1 MLIGLYLLLT
11 FIFSFLEELLFLLF
25 VVIIP
30 GVVIGYLVWNH
41 LRWKNIERV
50 NESYNITRY
59 NAYIDSNGYLR
70 WKDSNRL
77 CHRDIAWDA
86 NLRGPGKF
94 GELDI
99 HHKDGNKFNNSPAN
113 LEVLTREAHQRE
125 HDQILT
131 IDGQTYRKLAGVDKV
146 YRSTANAYL
155 VAHTWIP
162 KSQVVVHEGFL
173 YIPAWL
179 YEKKGFGF

>member
-77 CHRDIAWDA
+77 CHRA
-86 NLRGPGKF
+86 P
-94 GELDI
+94 
-99 HHKDGNKFNNSPAN
+99 PP
-113 LEVLTREAHQRE
+113 
-125 HDQILT
+125 
-131 IDGQTYRKLAGVDKV
+131 LA
-146 YRSTANAYL
+146 
-155 VAHTWIP
+155 
-162 KSQVVVHEGFL
+162 
-173 YIPAWL
+173 
-179 YEKKGFGF
+179 

>member
-1 MLIGLYLLLT
+1 MRLRYSKTHLMLIGLYLLLT
-11 FIFSFLEELLFLLF
+11 IIFSFLEELLYLLF

-30 GVVIGYLVWNH
+30 CVVIGYLVWNH
-41 LRWKNIERV
+41 LRWKNIERL

-131 IDGQTYRKLAGVDKV
+131 IDGQTY
-146 YRSTANAYL
+146 
-155 VAHTWIP
+155 HTWIP
-162 KSQVVVHEGFL
+162 KSQVVIHEGFL
-173 YIPAWL
+173 YILALL
-179 YEKKGFGF
+179 YEKKGFISIIYK